1 MNNSILTG
9 KNVSPLK
16 QNMEDGQFSLMRKIW
31 RNTRDTHTNE
41 AGVSVN
47 YTYQDSSSYMD
58 RKKAKAIGNKSYN
71 SPLSY
76 TSYDPVGTNHIKRRV
91 ISAGTVS
98 PKKKGLKRG
107 I

>member
-9 KNVSPLK
+9 QNVSPLK

-31 RNTRDTHTNE
+31 RNTKDTYKND
-41 AGVSVN
+41 AGVTVN
-47 YTYQDSSSYMD
+47 YTYRDSSSYME
-58 RKKAKAIGNKSYN
+58 RKKARALGKKEYN

-98 PKKKGLKRG
+98 PKKKGFKRV
-107 I
+107 

>member
-31 RNTRDTHTNE
+31 RNTRDTNE
-41 AGVSVN
+41 VGATV
-47 YTYQDSSSYMD
+47 TYQDSSSYME
-58 RKKAKAIGNKSYN
+58 RKKARAIGKKEYN

-98 PKKKGLKRG
+98 PKKKGFKRV
-107 I
+107 